1 MLSVCNFTGTCFR
14 KILHIINYNYVNSM
28 VKYFYNLPKCMSKHN
43 DAFFGSGNYT
53 WLALIHLTHHASIKK
68 DFINSLTSSLKA
80 WDEQQSLSR
89 VTHLSP
95 GCLQE
100 TLPQLWISLWINWEQ
115 VPHLNTKP
123 FFLGITHQDSNC
135 LSIKNLVAFQLEEG
149 SVPSGK
155 DVLVFLCTAF
165 SISIHNLLAALCW
178 TSVGLPSWQE
188 GHIPSE
194 CKCSENTLAASYNYI
209 LFGQYLLS
217 YFGLMHQ
224 YVLFLCRTSQTKANN
239 QLSSIATKRS
249 KLLWFVF
256 CATFGA
262 NTSST
267 YITWGARM
275 WKIGHRHGRGPSN
288 GRDMDRRVVQVSQ
301 YLGRS
306 LVSKQQATCN
316 QVLCMQPH
324 RGVYRMRPP
333 RYTLLGPKFET
344 NAPAFSRNTV
354 QVPAVLVA
362 AHWTKL
368 ASAKWSISS
377 SDSVHLVYRG

>member
-1 MLSVCNFTGTCFR
+1 MNSNHCHEWPIFHQVVFRRPSLSSEFHFESTE
-14 KILHIINYNYVNSM
+14 
-28 VKYFYNLPKCMSKHN
+28 SK
-43 DAFFGSGNYT
+43 S
-53 WLALIHLTHHASIKK
+53 LIST
-68 DFINSLTSSLKA
+68 
-80 WDEQQSLSR
+80 QSLFSLASR
-89 VTHLSP
+89 IKTQTVCPSRIWWLSN
-95 GCLQE
+95 
-100 TLPQLWISLWINWEQ
+100 S
-115 VPHLNTKP
+115 
-123 FFLGITHQDSNC
+123 
-135 LSIKNLVAFQLEEG
+135 EEG

-224 YVLFLCRTSQTKANN
+224 YVLFLCRTWQTKANN

-267 YITWGARM
+267 KITWGARM

-288 GRDMDRRVVQVSQ
+288 GRDTDRRVVQVSQ